1 MFGTRAADSTLF
13 IAISIALTL
22 VLIILFC
29 IWLMNI
35 ENNIAGTICL
45 TLCII
50 AIVYVATINIYSKKQ
65 GTDNIKEAITDN
77 YSNAENILVQF
88 DRNTKNNKGYF
99 TSDDGNFSFEV
110 INSSLFYCLKKLN
123 YNKSKNNISYNS
135 LSKIKGAAIC

>member
-65 GTDNIKEAITDN
+65 G
-77 YSNAENILVQF
+77 ILVQF

-110 INSSLFYCLKKLN
+110 INNTLVIKDGETIVKY
-123 YNKSKNNISYNS
+123 ISGDSY
-135 LSKIKGAAIC
+135 

>member
-65 GTDNIKEAITDN
+65 GTDNIKEARYI
-77 YSNAENILVQF
+77 Y
-88 DRNTKNNKGYF
+88 R
-99 TSDDGNFSFEV
+99 
-110 INSSLFYCLKKLN
+110 
-123 YNKSKNNISYNS
+123 
-135 LSKIKGAAIC
+135 LSV

>member
-13 IAISIALTL
+13 IAINIALGL
-22 VLIILFC
+22 VIITLFC
-29 IWLMNI
+29 IYIKNI
-35 ENNIAGTICL
+35 KNNIIGMIGLVLCVI
-45 TLCII
+45 TLAYIS
-50 AIVYVATINIYSKKQ
+50 TINIYSKKQ

-110 INSSLFYCLKKLN
+110 INNTLVIKDEETIVEYISGDN
-123 YNKSKNNISYNS
+123 Y
-135 LSKIKGAAIC
+135 

>member
-22 VLIILFC
+22 VLIISFC

-35 ENNIAGTICL
+35 ENDIAGTICL

-88 DRNTKNNKGYF
+88 
-99 TSDDGNFSFEV
+99 EV
-110 INSSLFYCLKKLN
+110 INNTLVINNGETVVKYISGDN
-123 YNKSKNNISYNS
+123 Y
-135 LSKIKGAAIC
+135 

>member
-13 IAISIALTL
+13 IAINIALG
-22 VLIILFC
+22 LIIIILIC
-29 IWLMNI
+29 IYIKTMG
-35 ENNIAGTICL
+35 NNIVG
-45 TLCII
+45 II
-50 AIVYVATINIYSKKQ
+50 GIIFCVITFAYISTINIYSKKQ

-110 INSSLFYCLKKLN
+110 IDDTLIIKNGEIVTKYISGDN
-123 YNKSKNNISYNS
+123 Y
-135 LSKIKGAAIC
+135 

>member
-22 VLIILFC
+22 VLIISFC

-35 ENNIAGTICL
+35 ENNIPGTICF
-45 TLCII
+45 TLGII
-50 AIVYVATINIYSKKQ
+50 AIVYISTINIYSKKQ

-77 YSNAENILVQF
+77 YSNVGNILVQF

-99 TSDDGNFSFEV
+99 SSDNENFSFEV
-110 INSSLFYCLKKLN
+110 IDDTLIIKNGEIVTKYISGDN
-123 YNKSKNNISYNS
+123 Y
-135 LSKIKGAAIC
+135 

>member
-13 IAISIALTL
+13 IAINIALGLVIITLLCIYIKTVGNNIVGIIGIIFCVITL
-22 VLIILFC
+22 VYIS
-29 IWLMNI
+29 
-35 ENNIAGTICL
+35 
-45 TLCII
+45 
-50 AIVYVATINIYSKKQ
+50 TINIYSKKQ

-110 INSSLFYCLKKLN
+110 INNTLVIKDGETIVKY
-123 YNKSKNNISYNS
+123 ISGDSY
-135 LSKIKGAAIC
+135 